1 MSKEIKE
8 ADMGSMAWCETV
20 SKTNLCPAQYK
31 GKPAEIM
38 IACQMGKDLG
48 LTPFQ
53 SIQNIAVINGKASI
67 YGDAL
72 ISMCRKHPEFEDIK
86 EYFEGDQQN
95 RTAVCEVKRNGQS
108 WYKSTFSK
116 KDAATAGLLDKPG
129 PWRTYPD
136 RMLKLRARGFALRD
150 VFADAFG
157 GVISREEAEDYPKN
171 NERKVVNPMDSIE
184 KIETPVIDHIDQQE
198 TPQNEPSTAPNED
211 VLGEEDMDVY
221 TVFKIN
227 GKSDKVKGHVRYANE
242 MIDILNAIYHSH
254 KSKDQ
259 KVGFLNKIFEIND
272 EGLTRL
278 MDGNGLAHDNLS
290 KLQQRYIVELD
301 Q

>member
-1 MSKEIKE
+1 MSKEIQE
-8 ADMGSMAWCETV
+8 MDMGSMAWCETV

-95 RTAVCEVKRNGQS
+95 RTAVCEVKRTGQS
-108 WYKSTFSK
+108 WYKVTFSK

-129 PWRTYPD
+129 PWKTYPD

-157 GVISREEAEDYPKN
+157 GVISREEAEDYPTN
-171 NERKVVNPMDSIE
+171 NQRKVVNPMQNLEDNQ
-184 KIETPVIDHIDQQE
+184 TPVIDHKE
-198 TPQNEPSTAPNED
+198 PEEKPENEPSTAPEVD
-211 VLGEEDMDVY
+211 VIGEEEMDVY
-221 TVFKIN
+221 TIHKIN
-227 GKSDKVKGHVRYANE
+227 GKTDQVKGHVQYANL
-242 MIDILNAIYHSH
+242 MVDLVNAIYQSH
-254 KSKDQ
+254 KSKEQ

-272 EGLTRL
+272 QGITRL
-278 MDGNGLAHDNLS
+278 MDGNGLAYKNLVD
-290 KLQQRYIVELD
+290 LQNRYLAELD